1 MGSLVE
7 ELYDRTVP
15 GAVWSSRLLQYQR
28 HRRLLLPLEVMILFR
43 IACRRW
49 LLLLVSGA
57 WLFDRFP
64 CLIPSNP
71 AAEVDCCVCVC
82 ASADRWL
89 VGLGGWQ
96 NSVRRLGW
104 LIDERVV
111 AREKEE
117 DDFSDCGLLF
127 RGPG

>member
-1 MGSLVE
+1 M
-7 ELYDRTVP
+7 ELSS
-15 GAVWSSRLLQYQR
+15 GAVPAPSSAVAAAGGDDTLS
-28 HRRLLLPLEVMILFR
+28 HRMSALAAVAGI
-43 IACRRW
+43 
-49 LLLLVSGA
+49 GA

-96 NSVRRLGW
+96 DSVRRLGW

-111 AREKEE
+111 ATEGEE

-127 RGPG
+127 RGPR